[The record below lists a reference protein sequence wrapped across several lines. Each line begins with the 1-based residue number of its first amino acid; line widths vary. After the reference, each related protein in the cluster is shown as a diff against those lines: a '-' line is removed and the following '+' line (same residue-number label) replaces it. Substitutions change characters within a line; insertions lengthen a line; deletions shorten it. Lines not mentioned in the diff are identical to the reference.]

1 MSRVFFAWELGGGY
15 GHLGPFRPIA
25 ELLMSRGH
33 QVTIAAREVE
43 RANIVFGPTGAA
55 VVQAPLC
62 TKTYSGLEEPP
73 LNYAEILMRYGYL
86 DAPVLGG
93 LVRAWRDLIL
103 LARPDVLV
111 ADHAPTALL
120 AARDMRIAKLATGAP
135 FTIPPRTSPTP
146 NMRPWLSVPEE
157 RLASSDRT
165 VLATVNASLPQGTA
179 KLGTV
184 PEIFEGAELLMSGV
198 AELDPYAP
206 RQGGSYLG
214 LHAGSVGK
222 LAPQWPQGEGSR
234 IFAYLNIE
242 YKHLEA
248 AVGALA
254 GSGARCVVFI
264 AGVSPALRE
273 KHGNERL
280 VFSDG
285 LLDIDRTLS
294 EADLCVCHGNF
305 GTVTGSL
312 RSGKPMVVLPMDLEK
327 FLTAAALQKRNL
339 AYYVHPDVPSPDFI
353 GAIRM
358 ALSDQ
363 GLTDTARQFAAR
375 HRQPSVDTIVRRA
388 ADCIESLAR
397 TGSMGE

>member
-135 FTIPPRTSPTP
+135 FTIPPRASPTP
-146 NMRPWLSVPEE
+146 NMRPWLRVP
-157 RLASSDRT
+157 RSGSSAVIGRCSRPST
-165 VLATVNASLPQGTA
+165 RACRKGLRSW
-179 KLGTV
+179 
-184 PEIFEGAELLMSGV
+184 
-198 AELDPYAP
+198 AP
-206 RQGGSYLG
+206 CR
-214 LHAGSVGK
+214 K
-222 LAPQWPQGEGSR
+222 
-234 IFAYLNIE
+234 F
-242 YKHLEA
+242 
-248 AVGALA
+248 
-254 GSGARCVVFI
+254 
-264 AGVSPALRE
+264 LRE
-273 KHGNERL
+273 
-280 VFSDG
+280 
-285 LLDIDRTLS
+285 
-294 EADLCVCHGNF
+294 
-305 GTVTGSL
+305 
-312 RSGKPMVVLPMDLEK
+312 
-327 FLTAAALQKRNL
+327 
-339 AYYVHPDVPSPDFI
+339 PS
-353 GAIRM
+353 
-358 ALSDQ
+358 S
-363 GLTDTARQFAAR
+363 
-375 HRQPSVDTIVRRA
+375 S
-388 ADCIESLAR
+388 
-397 TGSMGE
+397 